1 MSLPLLPSD
10 AGLLAMQ
17 AGVVAAPRAV
27 APVWQRRLRRF
38 HGPGWAVVP
47 AAAIIGVVFAIR
59 YASATANVLTYLAL
73 VAVPL
78 LAMAALGWV
87 AHGARP
93 VYALIAVGLF
103 VLAWRS
109 PGTLSGQ
116 AAAALLSGLSCVT
129 LGALLAAVTDHRWL
143 KAGIVAMACAD
154 VWLVATDLLQRPN
167 DVLTA
172 AAPGGGLPHLQS
184 EQFGSINMGYGDMFV
199 AGLLGAVMAGRG
211 RLQAIAAL
219 LTLVL
224 AGMFDVLFLVVNE
237 LPATVP
243 VALALIV
250 IELVLANGRR
260 GRSTPGDAI
269 PPPAT

>member
-1 MSLPLLPSD
+1 
-10 AGLLAMQ
+10 MQ

-27 APVWQRRLRRF
+27 APIWQRRLRRF
-38 HGPGWAVVP
+38 HGRGWAVIP
-47 AAAIIGVVFAIR
+47 AAAIIGVIFAIR
-59 YASATANVLTYLAL
+59 YASETANVLTYLAL

-78 LAMAALGWV
+78 LAVAALGWV
-87 AHGARP
+87 ARGARP
-93 VYALIAVGLF
+93 AYALLAVGLF

-129 LGALLAAVTDHRWL
+129 LGALLGALTDHRWL
-143 KAGIVAMACAD
+143 KAGIVAMAAAD

-167 DVLTA
+167 DVLSA

-184 EQFGSINMGYGDMFV
+184 EQFGTVQMGYGDLFV

-224 AGMFDVLFLVVNE
+224 AGIFDLLFFVVDE

-243 VALALIV
+243 VAAALVV
-250 IELVLANGRR
+250 IEVVLANGRR

>member
-1 MSLPLLPSD
+1 MALPLLPSD

-154 VWLVATDLLQRPN
+154 VWLVATDLLQQPN